1 MYELTSFECV
11 EVVVVC
17 LKGGHFSMG
26 PGVCVQAKRA
36 GRVVHGTMTALVYS
50 VQAGSDRVAP
60 ELLCL
65 LCRLRVTFPWP
76 AGMVTSPV

>member
-36 GRVVHGTMTALVYS
+36 GRVVHGTMSCDCSCVLC
-50 VQAGSDRVAP
+50 AGW
-60 ELLCL
+60 E
-65 LCRLRVTFPWP
+65 
-76 AGMVTSPV
+76 